1 MHVLGARSAP
11 SRYCQPAKGDAPH
24 ASGSQGRA
32 LGWFRWALAAW
43 AAGATAASAQA
54 VQIDHDAIRATRIVT
69 AVRVTEAIA
78 VDGRLSEPAWEQA
91 VPATDFIQKFPN
103 NGAPSTERTEV
114 RFLYDDDNLYV
125 GVICFDSEPDK
136 LVIKDLREDFELNA
150 TDAVQI
156 VIDSLHDKRSAFVFS
171 TNPAGARRD
180 SQVSNVDRIN
190 QDWDAVWDA
199 KVSRTEDAWFIEYV
213 IPFKTL
219 RFSNSPS
226 QEWGVNISRR
236 ILHKNEETNWAPIPV
251 RYTGTRSDQAGTLR
265 GLEHIRQ
272 GRNLKI
278 KPFAIGFGTE
288 TRAGTRSDY
297 DGGFDVKYSLTPSLT
312 LDSTYRTDFA
322 QVEVDQ
328 QQVNL
333 TRFNLFFPEKRDFFL
348 ENSGNFSFGA
358 AGRGNNNS
366 NLVPFFS
373 RRIGLS
379 AAGTPI
385 PIVGGARVSGRA
397 GSYDVGVLAMKTESL
412 GTTPSN
418 SYLVGR
424 IKRNILRTSYVGAI
438 VTDRESPVPGD
449 YNRVYGPDMHLQLY
463 DKIEVDSYLLRSDT
477 PDRTDRNQARSVQ
490 AAWRDDE
497 LNVSTEYSTVQPNFN
512 PEVGFVR
519 RGNMSLYSGDLSWSP
534 QIQRSETIRNL
545 NFGTSVDY
553 YKGVDGRIETRTR
566 EATTGISFE
575 NNGFVNFTTTETFDR
590 LVSPFPIRPLITLTA
605 GDYEYRRYSLRAD
618 SGSRRK
624 VNVSG
629 NTSWGDFWNG
639 RSRSI
644 GGGLDARPN
653 QHLSLDFSYSRNH
666 VTLPVGDFTTQLL
679 GARILYGFT
688 PRLFLNAFL
697 QYNADTK
704 QVSSN
709 IRFNFTHHPLS
720 DIYIVYNDRRDTTG
734 GELVERALIVK
745 VTNLFTF

>member
-43 AAGATAASAQA
+43 AAGVTAASAQA

-78 VDGRLSEPAWEQA
+78 VDGQLSEPAWEQA

-219 RFSNSPS
+219 RFSTSPS

-397 GSYDVGVLAMKTESL
+397 GSYDVGVLGMKTESL

-720 DIYIVYNDRRDTTG
+720 DIYIVYNDRRDTTR

>member
-1 MHVLGARSAP
+1 M
-11 SRYCQPAKGDAPH
+11 
-24 ASGSQGRA
+24 
-32 LGWFRWALAAW
+32 
-43 AAGATAASAQA
+43 
-54 VQIDHDAIRATRIVT
+54 
-69 AVRVTEAIA
+69 
-78 VDGRLSEPAWEQA
+78 
-91 VPATDFIQKFPN
+91 
-103 NGAPSTERTEV
+103 
-114 RFLYDDDNLYV
+114 
-125 GVICFDSEPDK
+125 
-136 LVIKDLREDFELNA
+136 
-150 TDAVQI
+150 
-156 VIDSLHDKRSAFVFS
+156 
-171 TNPAGARRD
+171 
-180 SQVSNVDRIN
+180 
-190 QDWDAVWDA
+190 
-199 KVSRTEDAWFIEYV
+199 
-213 IPFKTL
+213 
-219 RFSNSPS
+219 
-226 QEWGVNISRR
+226 
-236 ILHKNEETNWAPIPV
+236 
-251 RYTGTRSDQAGTLR
+251 
-265 GLEHIRQ
+265 
-272 GRNLKI
+272 
-278 KPFAIGFGTE
+278 
-288 TRAGTRSDY
+288 
-297 DGGFDVKYSLTPSLT
+297 
-312 LDSTYRTDFA
+312 
-322 QVEVDQ
+322 
-328 QQVNL
+328 NL

-438 VTDRESPVPGD
+438 VADRESPVPGD

-477 PDRTDRNQARSVQ
+477 PDRPDRNQARSVQ
-490 AAWRDDE
+490 TAWRGDE

-590 LVSPFPIRPLITLTA
+590 LVSPFSIRPLITLAA

-629 NTSWGDFWNG
+629 NTTWGDFWNG
-639 RSRSI
+639 RSRSM

-688 PRLFLNAFL
+688 PRLVLNAFV

-720 DIYIVYNDRRDTTG
+720 DIYIVYNDRRDTTR

>member
-1 MHVLGARSAP
+1 MMPRPLFGALAIGL
-11 SRYCQPAKGDAPH
+11 AAAGT
-24 ASGSQGRA
+24 ASG
-32 LGWFRWALAAW
+32 
-43 AAGATAASAQA
+43 QA
-54 VQIDHDAIRATRIVT
+54 VPIDHDAIRATRIVT
-69 AVRVTEAIA
+69 AVRVTETIA
-78 VDGRLSEPAWEQA
+78 VDGWLTEPAWEQA

-125 GVICFDSEPDK
+125 GVVCFDSEPDR

-156 VIDSLHDKRSAFVFS
+156 VIDSLHDRRSAFVFS
-171 TNPAGARRD
+171 ANAAGARRD

-199 KVSRTEDAWFIEYV
+199 KTSRTNEAWFIEYI

-219 RFSNSPS
+219 RFSSSSS

-265 GLEHIRQ
+265 GLENIRQ
-272 GRNLKI
+272 GRNLKV
-278 KPFAIGFGTE
+278 KPFVIGSGSESATTNPR
-288 TRAGTRSDY
+288 TRGDY

-312 LDSTYRTDFA
+312 LDTTYRTDFA

-358 AGRGNNNS
+358 AGRNNNNS

-379 AAGTPI
+379 TAGTPI

-397 GSYDVGVLAMKTESL
+397 GSYDVGVLAMKTEEL
-412 GTTPSN
+412 GTTASN
-418 SYLVGR
+418 NYLVGR
-424 IKRNILRTSYVGAI
+424 IKRNILRTSYIGAI
-438 VTDRESPVPGD
+438 VTDRESPVAGD
-449 YNRVYGPDMHLQLY
+449 YNRVYGPDVHLQLY
-463 DKIEVDSYLLRSDT
+463 DKIEVDSYVLRSDT
-477 PDRTDRNQARSVQ
+477 PGRSGRNQARSVQ

-497 LNVSTEYSTVQPNFN
+497 LNVSSEYSTVQPNFN

-519 RGNMSLYSGDLSWSP
+519 RDNMSLYAGDLAWTP
-534 QIQRSETIRNL
+534 QIQRSEAIRNL

-553 YKGVDGRIETRTR
+553 YKGVDGRIETRTQD
-566 EATTGISFE
+566 ATAGISFE
-575 NNGFVNFTTTETFDR
+575 NNGFVHFTTTETFDR
-590 LVSPFPIRPLITLTA
+590 LVSPFAIRPTITLAA
-605 GDYEYRRYSLRAD
+605 GDYEYRRHSLRAD

-629 NTSWGDFWNG
+629 NASWGDFWNG
-639 RSRSI
+639 RSRMM
-644 GGGLDARPN
+644 GGGLDMRPN
-653 QHLSLDFSYSRNH
+653 HHLGVDLSYSRNH
-666 VTLPVGDFTTQLL
+666 VTLPNGEFTTQLL
-679 GARILYGFT
+679 GTRILYGFT
-688 PRLFLNAFL
+688 PRLFVNAFL

-734 GELVERALIVK
+734 GQLVERALIVK